1 MGITIMSRFDL
12 LTSCIIIKCYAL
24 TNTSNAQLFL
34 VDYIFPV
41 VGVFRSFHMKMS
53 LYMQNPQTCINTS
66 VNNTI
71 YRILYSV
78 LSISVYLL
86 VLILSLSILPFAQL
100 CFAQLYLSVIIE
112 TLIVWQSS
120 SFLHMY
126 LLLQTQG
133 TIHVRT
139 RWYGTPVGD
148 LDLSLTFAR
157 SPSTTQTNIDSS
169 IMSLATITRSSMIVT
184 DVREGRFLK
193 KILCD
198 KANFGSCGKSW
209 LLNLKEHRER
219 FNDIQKCCKNPT
231 NLTQIVFQKPYLL
244 DKFQVV
250 ELIDPCFGWTYSIN
264 PSCSKLTMIANYSQ
278 SINIKLLIT

>member
-1 MGITIMSRFDL
+1 MGIS
-12 LTSCIIIKCYAL
+12 
-24 TNTSNAQLFL
+24 FL
-34 VDYIFPV
+34 Y
-41 VGVFRSFHMKMS
+41 
-53 LYMQNPQTCINTS
+53 
-66 VNNTI
+66 
-71 YRILYSV
+71 
-78 LSISVYLL
+78 
-86 VLILSLSILPFAQL
+86 
-100 CFAQLYLSVIIE
+100 CFEIE
-112 TLIVWQSS
+112 TLTMWQSS
-120 SFLHMY
+120 SVVHVCL

-139 RWYGTPVGD
+139 RWYGTLVGD

-219 FNDIQKCCKNPT
+219 FNDI
-231 NLTQIVFQKPYLL
+231 
-244 DKFQVV
+244 
-250 ELIDPCFGWTYSIN
+250 
-264 PSCSKLTMIANYSQ
+264 
-278 SINIKLLIT
+278 